1 MLSPPGSRRSWTA
14 ADCLPTDMETSG
26 YSARQRR
33 AINQVWTACGD
44 YKFEPQFLAMQS
56 DGQPDLYMN
65 CVIGLVH
72 KWFGDELPKQLF
84 AAWAGDARQA
94 VYDDLAWLALEN
106 AVYEKELPKRPA
118 LAALRQAHASAFF
131 ESEYQLSRQEWMARN
146 QLVYTMQAA
155 RWRRVLGRADPVM
168 TPYESGLAAAL
179 SPEKAPAAEQL
190 KAEILSIYAKFNLFD
205 GTVHQRAALHLH
217 LDGLLAKLAT
227 KAMPT
232 QMIKTDR
239 VTVEHSSSVDA
250 VGGGLAVDKRRA
262 HITLKQN
269 AAQDRAYI
277 ESCFGRSLYPP
288 ERLRKAEQE
297 LCVGDHLGCH
307 LWFSAGVPSP
317 EQAPTP
323 EAKHLAEQA
332 ELQADR
338 NRAYYAKNREL
349 HRSVVLRLTEQIRN
363 CILVHQQP
371 NARVARS
378 GNVDPGRVW
387 RAPLLNDDRVFLCAE
402 EENHPAFTV
411 DLLLDAS
418 ASRLHCQE
426 VIAAQG
432 SILAESLA
440 NCGIPVRVS
449 AFSSLRGYTVLRV
462 LKDFADKNR
471 QNINRYF
478 ASGWNRDGL
487 ALLAAGDLLDFAPG
501 PAPRHL
507 LILLTDASPNDSRR
521 IPPSP
526 ENPLGCGY
534 EDAAG
539 VADAAAQVRVLQCK
553 GIRVSAVF
561 MGEDRS
567 AADAARIYGKNMA
580 RIRGMD
586 QLARAAGRL
595 IQNEIRELGD

>member
-1 MLSPPGSRRSWTA
+1 MDAQSYTA
-14 ADCLPTDMETSG
+14 QE
-26 YSARQRR
+26 RR
-33 AINQVWTACGD
+33 AANQVWAAAGA
-44 YKFEPQFLAMQS
+44 YGFEPLFLARYT
-56 DGQPDLYMN
+56 DGTTDFYMN
-65 CVIGLVH
+65 TVVGLIH
-72 KWFGDELPKQLF
+72 KYY
-84 AAWAGDARQA
+84 GDALIRSVFDAWDGDLRQTML
-94 VYDDLAWLALEN
+94 DDMTWLYLEN
-106 AVYEKELPKRPA
+106 AAYRLELPRRPV
-118 LAALRQAHASAFF
+118 LEALRHAHADYFF
-131 ESEYQLSRQEWMARN
+131 AIQYKLSRQEWMAKN

-179 SPEKAPAAEQL
+179 APEHVPEPEQL

-349 HRSVVLRLTEQIRN
+349 HRSVVLRLLYSN
-363 CILVHQQP
+363 P
-371 NARVARS
+371 S
-378 GNVDPGRVW
+378 GGNSSSLISHGSHGFPYCFPALPPSFLHGFGLLSSSFLYIHNYFPVFSLPSLPVPRLSLLPTPPVLSFS
-387 RAPLLNDDRVFLCAE
+387 PLLSTHLLLLHAPALPYYAPSVSHTFSDGI
-402 EENHPAFTV
+402 HPAQN
-411 DLLLDAS
+411 LLLTVPFLS
-418 ASRLHCQE
+418 SSSLLHLT
-426 VIAAQG
+426 G
-432 SILAESLA
+432 SISFQGNPYHTFLQ
-440 NCGIPVRVS
+440 
-449 AFSSLRGYTVLRV
+449 Y
-462 LKDFADKNR
+462 
-471 QNINRYF
+471 
-478 ASGWNRDGL
+478 
-487 ALLAAGDLLDFAPG
+487 
-501 PAPRHL
+501 
-507 LILLTDASPNDSRR
+507 ILLLLPTNVYFPLLCNTLQNTSGVSDFYAF
-521 IPPSP
+521 PPFQSLHVHTP
-526 ENPLGCGY
+526 
-534 EDAAG
+534 
-539 VADAAAQVRVLQCK
+539 VL
-553 GIRVSAVF
+553 
-561 MGEDRS
+561 
-567 AADAARIYGKNMA
+567 
-580 RIRGMD
+580 
-586 QLARAAGRL
+586 
-595 IQNEIRELGD
+595 

>member
-1 MLSPPGSRRSWTA
+1 
-14 ADCLPTDMETSG
+14 
-26 YSARQRR
+26 
-33 AINQVWTACGD
+33 
-44 YKFEPQFLAMQS
+44 
-56 DGQPDLYMN
+56 
-65 CVIGLVH
+65 
-72 KWFGDELPKQLF
+72 
-84 AAWAGDARQA
+84 
-94 VYDDLAWLALEN
+94 
-106 AVYEKELPKRPA
+106 
-118 LAALRQAHASAFF
+118 
-131 ESEYQLSRQEWMARN
+131 
-146 QLVYTMQAA
+146 MQAA
-155 RWRRVLGRADPVM
+155 RWRRVLGRTDPVM

-179 SPEKAPAAEQL
+179 APEHVPEPEQL

-205 GTVHQRAALHLH
+205 GTVHQKAALHLH

-297 LCVGDHLGCH
+297 LCTGDHLGCH
-307 LWFSAGVPSP
+307 LWFAAGVPSP

-332 ELQADR
+332 QLQADR

-371 NARVARS
+371 HARVARS
-378 GNVDPGRVW
+378 GSLDPVRVW
-387 RAPLLNDDRVFLCAE
+387 RAPVLDDARVFRCAE
-402 EENHPAFTV
+402 EENQPAFTV

-462 LKDFADKNR
+462 LKGFADKNL

-487 ALLAAGDLLDFAPG
+487 ALRAAGDLLDFAPG

-521 IPPSP
+521 VPPSS
-526 ENPLGCGY
+526 ENPLGHDYGGPF
-534 EDAAG
+534 G
-539 VADAAAQVRVLQCK
+539 VDDAAAEVRTLRRK
-553 GIRVSAVF
+553 GLRVSAVF

-567 AADAARIYGKNMA
+567 IPDAERIYGKDLA

-586 QLARAAGRL
+586 QLARAAGQL